1 MVRKGWGLDE
11 SATTTMPRFFKA
23 EWIGWGFMYNKK
35 RERKMSLLQ
44 RVVLIFLLVMLFGFV
59 MTAAVS
65 AYGGWGWEYSEE
77 DYYDWEEEY
86 EEYKDDK
93 EDDELRYY
101 DYRRGEYVTIPE
113 PDPWGSSYGYAPD
126 PISIMMPLFII
137 FFMIVIPWIALWLAL
152 GTDK

>member
-1 MVRKGWGLDE
+1 
-11 SATTTMPRFFKA
+11 
-23 EWIGWGFMYNKK
+23 
-35 RERKMSLLQ
+35 MSLLQ

-93 EDDELRYY
+93 DDDGYY

-126 PISIMMPLFII
+126 PH
-137 FFMIVIPWIALWLAL
+137 
-152 GTDK
+152 